1 MSMHC
6 LSPKQYAQQI
16 LRLSQHMRDMSYKQ
30 DWSACI
36 KLEEQRQNVMHALFE
51 HDDLPQALADIA
63 EILEQVLY
71 IDSESLYMCEEAR
84 EKEMNSVKES
94 KSRKKAVVAYHTY
107 LQ

>member
-1 MSMHC
+1 MHC

-36 KLEEQRQNVMHALFE
+36 ELEEQRQSVMTALFE
-51 HDDLPQALADIA
+51 HNDLPLALEDIA
-63 EILEQVLY
+63 EILEEVLF

-84 EKEMNSVKES
+84 VKEMNSVKES
-94 KSRKKAVVAYHTY
+94 KSRQKAVVAYHSH

>member
-1 MSMHC
+1 
-6 LSPKQYAQQI
+6 
-16 LRLSQHMRDMSYKQ
+16 MREMSYKQ

-36 KLEEQRQNVMHALFE
+36 ELEEQRQNVMNALFE

-63 EILEQVLY
+63 EVLEEVLF

-84 EKEMNSVKES
+84 VKEMNSVKRS
-94 KSRKKAVVAYHTY
+94 KSRHKAAVAYHSH